1 MKKFV
6 IILILIVSVFNL
18 TGCNIDFLSE
28 QSEKI
33 DSVNDIFDQLFECLE
48 NDDVDAIKEMFAPKV
63 RNESLNMQIEQMCS
77 YFEGEV
83 SSHFGLNTPSES
95 KSVREGKIVRK
106 KITNARYRHVE
117 TNKDIYKISFSA
129 ITIDENDSNNVG
141 LWRIWI
147 GKSDEDYMIIGN
159 SDMPD

>member
-48 NDDVDAIKEMFAPKV
+48 NDDVDAIKEMFAPKL
-63 RNESLNMQIEQMCS
+63 RNKSLNKQIEEMCS
-77 YFEGEV
+77 YFDGEV

-117 TNKDIYKISFSA
+117 TNKDVYKISFSA